1 MYMSFVLA
9 DLAALFVKN
18 AYEPIYA
25 SFGPRGVPCSL
36 LAPNQ
41 TGRPVKTI
49 LPSEVLRCV
58 KASKASCPLRPTTE
72 ISRSVA
78 S

>member
-9 DLAALFVKN
+9 DLAALFVN
-18 AYEPIYA
+18 TACEPIYA
-25 SFGPRGVPCSL
+25 TFGPRSVPRSL
-36 LAPNQ
+36 FAPNQ

-49 LPSEVLRCV
+49 LPSEPLRCV
-58 KASKASCPLRPTTE
+58 NASKASCPRRPTTE
-72 ISRSVA
+72 ISFSVA